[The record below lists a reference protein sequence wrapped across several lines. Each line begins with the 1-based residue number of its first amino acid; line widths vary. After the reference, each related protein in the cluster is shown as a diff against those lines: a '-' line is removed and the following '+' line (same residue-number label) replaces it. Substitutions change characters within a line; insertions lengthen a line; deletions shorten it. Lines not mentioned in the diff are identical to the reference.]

1 MRDGGISGL
10 DGGVL
15 DELTTMISTAAA
27 AILAARGG
35 SLDIT
40 IKPDQSPVTAADR
53 AAEEVIVAGL
63 ARILPGTCVV
73 SEEAAAES
81 LPRGLPDTFVL
92 VDPLDGT
99 RELVAGREEFTVNV
113 ALVSGGRPRLGLV
126 AAPAQGRIW
135 RGIEGRGAERLQL
148 LPGAPA
154 AEAKQIAIRTRPCP
168 RSGIVAA
175 VSRSH
180 LDHATDAFLARLPVA
195 QRLSCGSAIKFC
207 QVAEGSADVYPRFSP
222 VCEWDAAAGH
232 AVLAAAGG
240 MLTRPDGA
248 VVSYGRIDA
257 GLRIPAFV
265 AWGDPSAPA
274 RLGFDR

>member
-1 MRDGGISGL
+1 MRDGEIRGL
-10 DGGVL
+10 DAGVL
-15 DELTTMISTAAA
+15 DELTSMISTAAA
-27 AILAARGG
+27 AILAVRAG

-73 SEEAAAES
+73 SEEAAEVS
-81 LPRGLPDTFVL
+81 LPGGLPDTFVL

-99 RELVAGREEFTVNV
+99 RELVAGREEFTVNL

-126 AAPAQGRIW
+126 AAPAQGQIW
-135 RGIEGRGAERLQL
+135 RGVEGQGAERLQL
-148 LPGAPA
+148 RPGAPA
-154 AEAKQIAIRTRPCP
+154 AEAKRIAIHTRPCP

-180 LDHATDAFLARLPVA
+180 LDRETDAFLARLPVA

-207 QVAEGSADVYPRFSP
+207 HLAEGSADVYPRFSP
-222 VCEWDAAAGH
+222 ICEWDAAAGH

-248 VVSYGRIDA
+248 ALRYGRIDA
-257 GLRIPAFV
+257 GLRIAAFV
-265 AWGDPSAPA
+265 AWGDPSAPT
-274 RLGFDR
+274 RLGL